1 MSQLQQIAKNLA
13 TERGVRASLNL
24 GVILLESGCGASLD
38 EVKGRGPS
46 NAAFGTNLAWLCH
59 RPKPARSTRARVGK
73 RCKASVLGKQSK
85 VTGAAGVLFAL
96 KIPGVDNYSRAY
108 PEGERAS

>member
-85 VTGAAGVLFAL
+85 VNRRGWGIVCPEN
-96 KIPGVDNYSRAY
+96 PGS
-108 PEGERAS
+108 G